1 MFNIYKRAIL
11 RYYLMLR
18 GRINMAGKLTNLEKY
33 AIQGMINDDKSLAE
47 ICKAVGK
54 PAKVINMYLEKLSA
68 DIGKT
73 KLVIDTSEIKEMGEK
88 LQEKVE
94 EAVEEYVP
102 NQLREYKEKLEAE
115 KARVVSAV
123 PEGLAK
129 KFIPNKSAGGREGIA
144 VMSEAASMMGDDAK
158 KSMKL
163 TNRSR
168 TAKGNIYN
176 IKENKID

>member
-1 MFNIYKRAIL
+1 
-11 RYYLMLR
+11 
-18 GRINMAGKLTNLEKY
+18 MAGKLTNLEKY

-54 PAKVINMYLEKLSA
+54 TEKVVNTYLEKLSN
-68 DIGKT
+68 DIATT
-73 KLVIDTSEIKEMGEK
+73 KAVAEPVV
-88 LQEKVE
+88 VE
-94 EAVEEYVP
+94 SPAEEYVP
-102 NQLREYKEKLEAE
+102 NQLKEYKERLEAE

-129 KFIPNKSAGGREGIA
+129 KFMPNKSAGGRDGIA
-144 VMSEAASMMGDDAK
+144 VMTEAASMMGDDAK
-158 KSMKL
+158 KSMQL

-168 TAKGNIYN
+168 TAKGNIYK